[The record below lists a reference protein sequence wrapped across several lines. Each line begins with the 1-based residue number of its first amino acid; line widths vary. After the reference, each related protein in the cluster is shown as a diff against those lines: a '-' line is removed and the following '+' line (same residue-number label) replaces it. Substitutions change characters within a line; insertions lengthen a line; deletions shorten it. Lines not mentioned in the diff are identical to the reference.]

1 MNFNSGW
8 FNIIPITITMSL
20 NIIKSTE
27 FKVSDV
33 SFIMNIDKT
42 TKRKI
47 FFVNHNKKP
56 IFLKTPTMY
65 FPSGLKHWKSDAYP
79 ESFELEVSFG
89 EDKSDPVNNTK
100 IQDFYQKMQELDSL
114 IKTQILEN
122 SMDWIGKKKTS
133 MEMIEESYYP
143 KPIVR
148 VPQDKEGNVLEYAP
162 KMRFKVE
169 RERNGDTFTGKFS
182 SSNRDRT
189 QVMIFDENGTDLNIT
204 EDNCETVIPKG
215 TKGTLLVQLV
225 NINVVG
231 DKVYPKWKL
240 IQGKISKNTSGRI
253 DRNIMDDDEDLV
265 DEDFVPEDLDSET
278 PEKQVEK
285 MDLEDLGEELE
296 DEVVEEPEVAD
307 DLEEPTPIVATPV
320 KKGKAK
326 RGVVA

>member
-1 MNFNSGW
+1 
-8 FNIIPITITMSL
+8 MSQ

-27 FKVSDV
+27 FNVADV
-33 SFIMNIDKT
+33 SFIMNVDKT

-56 IFLKTPTMY
+56 IYIKTPKMY

-79 ESFELEVSFG
+79 ESFELEMSFG
-89 EDKSDPVNNTK
+89 EDKADSANNAK
-100 IQDFYQKMQELDSL
+100 IQDFYEKMKQLDSL
-114 IKTQILEN
+114 IKQQILDN

-143 KPIVR
+143 KPIVK

-162 KMRFKVE
+162 KMRLKVE

-182 SSNRDRT
+182 SSNRDKT
-189 QVMIFDENGTDLNIT
+189 QVLIFDEDGNDIELT
-204 EDNCETVIPKG
+204 EENCESVISKG
-215 TKGTLLVQLV
+215 TKGTVLAQLV

-240 IQGKISKNTSGRI
+240 VQGKISKNTSGRI
-253 DRNIMDDDEDLV
+253 DRNMMDDDEEPEVL
-265 DEDFVPEDLDSET
+265 EDLDSET
-278 PEKQVEK
+278 PEKHVEQLEE
-285 MDLEDLGEELE
+285 DLEEDLDLEVEELE
-296 DEVVEEPEVAD
+296 LEVTEEVVD
-307 DLEEPTPIVATPV
+307 DLEEVQATPV
-320 KKGKAK
+320 KKPRAK

>member
-1 MNFNSGW
+1 
-8 FNIIPITITMSL
+8 MSQ

-27 FKVSDV
+27 FNVADV
-33 SFIMNIDKT
+33 SFIMNVDKT

-56 IFLKTPTMY
+56 IYIKTPKMY

-79 ESFELEVSFG
+79 ESFELEMSFG
-89 EDKSDPVNNTK
+89 EDKSDSANNAK
-100 IQDFYQKMQELDSL
+100 IQDFYEKMKQLDSL
-114 IKTQILEN
+114 IKQQILDN

-143 KPIVR
+143 KPIVK

-162 KMRFKVE
+162 KMRLKVE

-182 SSNRDRT
+182 SSNRDKT
-189 QVMIFDENGTDLNIT
+189 QVLIFDEDGNDLELT
-204 EDNCETVIPKG
+204 EENCESVISKG
-215 TKGTLLVQLV
+215 TKGTVLAQLV

-253 DRNIMDDDEDLV
+253 DRNMMDDDEEPEVL
-265 DEDFVPEDLDSET
+265 EDLDSET
-278 PEKQVEK
+278 PEKQVEHLEEEFEVD
-285 MDLEDLGEELE
+285 DLEVEELE
-296 DEVVEEPEVAD
+296 LEVTEDVVEDP
-307 DLEEPTPIVATPV
+307 LEQATPV
-320 KKGKAK
+320 KKPRAK